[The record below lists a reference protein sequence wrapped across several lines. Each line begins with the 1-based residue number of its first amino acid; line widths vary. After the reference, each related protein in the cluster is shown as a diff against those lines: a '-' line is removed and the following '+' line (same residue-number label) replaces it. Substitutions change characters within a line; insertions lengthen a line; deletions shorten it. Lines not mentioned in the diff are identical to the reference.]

1 MLSCEMATKLNN
13 ANMDNPMTPRSS
25 TERGCCEQID
35 TVVEFDEGGKMIA
48 LNDLVL
54 LLSEV
59 IIVTLGGLLVF
70 VSSRAYRREKSRS
83 MLAMSFGFGVIVV
96 GSLIE
101 EVFLEVLHYPLI
113 EAHTFE
119 NLTVAI
125 GFVIL
130 VYSIYGVRD

>member
-1 MLSCEMATKLNN
+1 
-13 ANMDNPMTPRSS
+13 
-25 TERGCCEQID
+25 
-35 TVVEFDEGGKMIA
+35 
-48 LNDLVL
+48 
-54 LLSEV
+54 
-59 IIVTLGGLLVF
+59 
-70 VSSRAYRREKSRS
+70 

>member
-1 MLSCEMATKLNN
+1 M
-13 ANMDNPMTPRSS
+13 
-25 TERGCCEQID
+25 
-35 TVVEFDEGGKMIA
+35 EFDESGEMIA

-54 LLSEV
+54 FLSEV

-70 VSSRAYRREKSRS
+70 VSSRVYRREKSRS